1 MLVADLPI
9 EHLRSHR
16 SVGICRAADP
26 VLVKNRCLY
35 ADMTYQNQ
43 GSPDLLEFERPG
55 SACSQVLVAEDD
67 AMFRT
72 ILQSWLGPWGYRVT
86 LAEDGAKA
94 WTILQQEH
102 PPQVLILD
110 WMMPEI
116 NGLDLCRK
124 VREQNRHPYQ
134 YILLATAKD
143 AKQDLVR
150 GLEAGADD
158 YLTKPFDR
166 SELRARLRACNRI
179 LSLQEGQ
186 MLAQEQLRF
195 QATHDPLT
203 GVWNRGAILET
214 LRRELERS
222 ARTQSATGLL
232 MLDIDHFKKINDTH
246 GHLTGDAAL
255 KEVTHRILNAVR
267 TYDSVGRYG
276 GEEFL
281 IVLPGCGREELDH
294 GAERIRSAVD
304 SGPMLLNGA
313 TLSITVSLG
322 AAVTT
327 GAAISD
333 LQMLAAVDS
342 ALYRAKEIGRN
353 RTVRSDLVFN

>member
-1 MLVADLPI
+1 
-9 EHLRSHR
+9 
-16 SVGICRAADP
+16 
-26 VLVKNRCLY
+26 
-35 ADMTYQNQ
+35 
-43 GSPDLLEFERPG
+43 
-55 SACSQVLVAEDD
+55 
-67 AMFRT
+67 
-72 ILQSWLGPWGYRVT
+72 
-86 LAEDGAKA
+86 
-94 WTILQQEH
+94 
-102 PPQVLILD
+102 
-110 WMMPEI
+110 
-116 NGLDLCRK
+116 
-124 VREQNRHPYQ
+124 VREQNQIPYQ

-166 SELRARLRACNRI
+166 SELRARLRACDRI
-179 LSLQEGQ
+179 LTLQDDQ
-186 MLAQEQLRF
+186 MQAHEQMRF

-222 ARTQSATGLL
+222 ARSNAATGLL

-255 KEVTHRILNAVR
+255 REVTQRILKSVR
-267 TYDSVGRYG
+267 SYDSVGRYG

-281 IVLPGCGREELDH
+281 IVLPGCGRDELDH

-304 SGPMLLNGA
+304 SGPMFLNGSP
-313 TLSITVSLG
+313 LSITVSLG

-327 GAAISD
+327 GGTISD
-333 LQMLAAVDS
+333 MQMLAAVDS

-353 RTVRSDLVFN
+353 RTVRSDLAFN

>member
-1 MLVADLPI
+1 
-9 EHLRSHR
+9 
-16 SVGICRAADP
+16 
-26 VLVKNRCLY
+26 
-35 ADMTYQNQ
+35 MTISAPEETN
-43 GSPDLLEFERPG
+43 LLEFERPG
-55 SACSQVLVAEDD
+55 DACNRVLVAEDD
-67 AMFRT
+67 AMFRR
-72 ILQSWLGPWGYRVT
+72 ILQSWLENWGYRVT
-86 LAEDGAKA
+86 VAEDGAKA
-94 WTILQQEH
+94 WDKLQQELR
-102 PPQVLILD
+102 PQVLILD

-116 NGLDLCRK
+116 NGLELCRK
-124 VREQNRHPYQ
+124 VREQNQIPYQ

-179 LSLQEGQ
+179 LTLQDDQ
-186 MLAQEQLRF
+186 MQAHEQMRF

-222 ARTQSATGLL
+222 ARSNAATGLL

-255 KEVTHRILNAVR
+255 REVTQRILKSVR
-267 TYDSVGRYG
+267 SYDSVGRYG

-281 IVLPGCGREELDH
+281 IVLPGCGRDELDH

-304 SGPMLLNGA
+304 SGPMFLNGS

-322 AAVTT
+322 AADTPGGT
-327 GAAISD
+327 ISD
-333 LQMLAAVDS
+333 MQMLAAVDS

-353 RTVRSDLVFN
+353 RTVRSDLAFN